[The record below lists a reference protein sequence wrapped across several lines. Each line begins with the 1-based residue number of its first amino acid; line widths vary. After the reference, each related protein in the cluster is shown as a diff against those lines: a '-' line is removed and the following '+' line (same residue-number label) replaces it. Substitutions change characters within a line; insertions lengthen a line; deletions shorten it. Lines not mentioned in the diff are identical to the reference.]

1 VSNFFQNI
9 QYSVFDN
16 FTIQYIS
23 DVNICIGI
31 SQNPLYQYCNF
42 TCNFLYVYMRNKLH
56 FRKVFKLYISN
67 TQFYL
72 YVFLANNLGNISK
85 HKHLQSMFTT
95 NVPFKT
101 KCFLGIISLAHTY
114 VKDAYYNFTQVLNII
129 WEMWSISMDNVNI
142 RCVRSCREN
151 IFPGQIYEVVGGGS
165 LRFQCRGWISLT
177 DFRLT
182 WRL

>member
-1 VSNFFQNI
+1 
-9 QYSVFDN
+9 
-16 FTIQYIS
+16 
-23 DVNICIGI
+23 
-31 SQNPLYQYCNF
+31 
-42 TCNFLYVYMRNKLH
+42 
-56 FRKVFKLYISN
+56 
-67 TQFYL
+67 
-72 YVFLANNLGNISK
+72 
-85 HKHLQSMFTT
+85 LQSMFTT

-165 LRFQCRGWISLT
+165 LRFQCRGWISLYGLSFNLAALVRLCYHIVRYFHPSARFLNGET
-177 DFRLT
+177 ASRTFHILDFCR
-182 WRL
+182 R